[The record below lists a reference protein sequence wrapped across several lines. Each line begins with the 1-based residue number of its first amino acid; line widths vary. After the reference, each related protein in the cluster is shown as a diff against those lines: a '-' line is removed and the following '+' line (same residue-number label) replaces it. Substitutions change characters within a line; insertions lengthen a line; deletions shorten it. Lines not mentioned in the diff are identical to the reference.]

1 MSADVAREAVT
12 RMPTHVQRYV
22 LEQMRSDLAGG
33 RMSVQNTQPSTVR
46 DHLKNK
52 ICENVEN
59 EDTLNGGYTP
69 DPCTVLDVHSG
80 DEIVTAVCKH
90 YRERAG

>member
-1 MSADVAREAVT
+1 MHTLRNVAQSGMPADVVREAVT

-46 DHLKNK
+46 DHLKQDLRK
-52 ICENVEN
+52 R
-59 EDTLNGGYTP
+59 
-69 DPCTVLDVHSG
+69 
-80 DEIVTAVCKH
+80 
-90 YRERAG
+90 RERRYT

>member
-1 MSADVAREAVT
+1 MPADVVREAVT

-22 LEQMRSDLAGG
+22 LEQMRSDLVGG
-33 RMSVQNTQPSTVR
+33 RMSVQNTQPSTVETI
-46 DHLKNK
+46 LNK

-69 DPCTVLDVHSG
+69 DPCTVLDVHSAN
-80 DEIVTAVCKH
+80 EIVTAVCKH